1 MSSFIGSALRGT
13 FFLVFGLGWSVKY
26 PLKYL
31 SRTWNADSRA
41 SSWIKKLD
49 VLEGAAKAFF
59 ALAGILA
66 EQFIP
71 SGPHM
76 GLYSKESQ
84 SWEKLTNWQYTTM
97 YLFYGLSGIMDVLFY
112 SPFKLSLGLDRLLL
126 SVAMFSEGF
135 LFWFHDY
142 TNNALGQHLHSLL
155 LIAVFGGA
163 LCALMEVF
171 LRDHTILEFF
181 RTSFFILQGSW
192 FWQIGFVQF
201 PPWGGRGWDQ
211 TDRGNF
217 TFLTLCF
224 FWHYAAAL
232 LITAANSVSSHWYR
246 KACQANFGNID
257 VELDWGFCFRK
268 TNQSSDPVL
277 LPEDGLDEK

>member
-1 MSSFIGSALRGT
+1 MSSFKGNALRGT

-31 SRTWNADSRA
+31 SRTLNADSQA
-41 SSWIKKLD
+41 SRWIQKLD
-49 VLEGAAKAFF
+49 ILEGAAKAF
-59 ALAGILA
+59 LAVAGMLA
-66 EQFIP
+66 EQFVP
-71 SGPHM
+71 DGPHM
-76 GLYSKESQ
+76 GLYSGETY

-97 YLFYGLSGIMDVLFY
+97 YLFYGLSGIVDVLSY
-112 SPFKLSLGLDRLLL
+112 SPLKLSLGLDRLLL
-126 SVAMFSEGF
+126 SVAMFTEGF
-135 LFWFHDY
+135 LFCFHDY
-142 TNNALGQHLHSLL
+142 NNTALDQHLHSLL
-155 LIAVFGGA
+155 LIAIFGGA
-163 LCALMEVF
+163 LCALIEVF

-192 FWQIGFVQF
+192 FWQIGFVLS
-201 PPWGGRGWDQ
+201 PPWGGPGWDQ

-217 TFLTLCF
+217 KFLTMCF

-232 LITAANSVSSHWYR
+232 LVTAANSVFSYWYR

-257 VELDWGFCFRK
+257 VELDCGFCLRK
-268 TNQSSDPVL
+268 TNQSPEPVL

>member
-1 MSSFIGSALRGT
+1 MSSFKSNALRGT

-31 SRTWNADSRA
+31 SRKLNADNQASR
-41 SSWIKKLD
+41 WIQKLD
-49 VLEGAAKAFF
+49 ILEGAAKAF
-59 ALAGILA
+59 LAIAGMLA

-71 SGPHM
+71 DGSHM
-76 GLYSKESQ
+76 GLYSGGTY

-97 YLFYGLSGIMDVLFY
+97 YLFYGLSGIVDVLAY
-112 SPFKLSLGLDRLLL
+112 SPLKLSLGLDRLLL
-126 SVAMFSEGF
+126 SVAMFTEGF
-135 LFWFHDY
+135 LFCFHDY
-142 TNNALGQHLHSLL
+142 NNTALDQHLHSLL
-155 LIAVFGGA
+155 LIAIFGGA

-192 FWQIGFVQF
+192 FWQIGFVLS
-201 PPWGGRGWDQ
+201 PPWGGPGWDQ

-217 TFLTLCF
+217 NFLTMCF

-232 LITAANSVSSHWYR
+232 LVTAANSVFSYWYR
-246 KACQANFGNID
+246 KGCQANFGNVD
-257 VELDWGFCFRK
+257 VELDCGFCFRK
-268 TNQSSDPVL
+268 TNQSPEPVL
-277 LPEDGLDEK
+277 LPEDGMDEE